1 MVAREL
7 MQGQVITVTEED
19 SLEDVSHRLQQEH
32 VHGAPV
38 ASPDG
43 ELVGFVTQGDVLFG
57 SLGMATTEPDSKRAK
72 LRVRDVMTSPAVAC
86 SKPAIRR
93 SEVVFPQPDGPR
105 KLKNEPRSTA
115 RDTSSTA
122 TMSPKRLVTFRNSI
136 SMAWGLSRVAGTTF
150 LPCWHIHLNAVLL
163 LSFSTKVDYHATCIY
178 VYHLSDLR
186 HIPHQAYA
194 ESGKPVAQMR
204 RRGPRS

>member
-57 SLGMATTEPDSKRAK
+57 SLGMATTEPDSKRAR
-72 LRVRDVMTSPAVAC
+72 LRVRDVMTSPAVAADEDTPIADLC
-86 SKPAIRR
+86 RIMWRLRLHALPI
-93 SEVVFPQPDGPR
+93 VNDGR
-105 KLKNEPRSTA
+105 ISGIVSSLDLARAVAEGDLKA
-115 RDTSSTA
+115 
-122 TMSPKRLVTFRNSI
+122 
-136 SMAWGLSRVAGTTF
+136 
-150 LPCWHIHLNAVLL
+150 
-163 LSFSTKVDYHATCIY
+163 
-178 VYHLSDLR
+178 
-186 HIPHQAYA
+186 
-194 ESGKPVAQMR
+194 
-204 RRGPRS
+204 